1 MPKLRQAI
9 FGEIADRRPE
19 LSEAITAR
27 IYGMQPEEW
36 ARYGRKGR
44 ELSVRDVGYHLMYLT
59 EALTAGDPGLF
70 VAYLDWAN
78 VLFTNLRLPRDALT
92 VTLQHMRAVLREQ
105 LPPETAD
112 AASQV
117 IDAGLRQLPVAST
130 TVATFIPDDAPMAEL
145 AREYLDTVLAG
156 DRWRASRL
164 ILDAVESGVD
174 IRDVYLRVF
183 QPAQMEVGR
192 LWQMNRVSVAH
203 EHFCTAATQMII
215 SQLYPRI
222 FSSRRVGRSLVAT
235 CISGELHEIG
245 ARMVSDFLELEGW
258 DTYYLG
264 ANTPTEGIVQMV
276 KERNAHVVA
285 VSATMTYHIS
295 AVANLVDAVRS
306 AVGENVKVMVGGYPF
321 RLSDSLW
328 QSVGADG
335 CAEDAQGAVALANE
349 LVGG

>member
-1 MPKLRQAI
+1 
-9 FGEIADRRPE
+9 
-19 LSEAITAR
+19 
-27 IYGMQPEEW
+27 
-36 ARYGRKGR
+36 
-44 ELSVRDVGYHLMYLT
+44 
-59 EALTAGDPGLF
+59 
-70 VAYLDWAN
+70 
-78 VLFTNLRLPRDALT
+78 
-92 VTLQHMRAVLREQ
+92 
-105 LPPETAD
+105 
-112 AASQV
+112 
-117 IDAGLRQLPVAST
+117 
-130 TVATFIPDDAPMAEL
+130 
-145 AREYLDTVLAG
+145 
-156 DRWRASRL
+156 
-164 ILDAVESGVD
+164 
-174 IRDVYLRVF
+174 
-183 QPAQMEVGR
+183 MEVGR